1 MVRSIFIKKILNSP
15 CHIVN
20 KVIQISNTRRLTK
33 GEEPHTK
40 RTLFEGGLLFKGAA
54 FSHFP
59 FLNWHVFK
67 EGRYSGW
74 LHIDTLRYTIIKIF
88 GNAFRIYKIYRF

>member
-20 KVIQISNTRRLTK
+20 KVIQIFNTRRLTK

-40 RTLFEGGLLFKGAA
+40 RTLRRTLIQGGLLFKGAA

-59 FLNWHVFK
+59 FLKWHVFK
-67 EGRYSGW
+67 EGRYSG
-74 LHIDTLRYTIIKIF
+74 
-88 GNAFRIYKIYRF
+88 

>member
-20 KVIQISNTRRLTK
+20 KVIQIFNTRRLTK

-40 RTLFEGGLLFKGAA
+40 RTLRRTLIQGGRFFT
-54 FSHFP
+54 FS
-59 FLNWHVFK
+59 LS
-67 EGRYSGW
+67 EM
-74 LHIDTLRYTIIKIF
+74 
-88 GNAFRIYKIYRF
+88 ARI

>member
-33 GEEPHTK
+33 GEQPHTE

-67 EGRYSGW
+67 EGRYSG
-74 LHIDTLRYTIIKIF
+74 
-88 GNAFRIYKIYRF
+88 